1 MQTLGSFKPEA
12 LEKEKAAN
20 FKMIT
25 SPRWLLCIH
34 VPEAD
39 IWSGYIGY
47 TQHVLYHCVYLGICV

>member
-1 MQTLGSFKPEA
+1 MQTLGSFEPEA
-12 LEKEKAAN
+12 LKKENTAN

-34 VPEAD
+34 VPETD

-47 TQHVLYHCVYLGICV
+47 TQHVLYHCV